1 MMPFYF
7 NHFLPFFCSCLS
19 TRLSFSH
26 SVILKLCP
34 SFCYSAMYSTLY
46 SFFFFFWLSFCQAAF
61 LYFCKALLHPAYSYN
76 FFLVSDTQFF
86 KRLCPS
92 VHPLVREPKSKS
104 AKTSILD
111 AFCVCE
117 WITWGVD
124 GGCKPLPTCT
134 QRYCDPASLVLRSK
148 DFAKG
153 TGCITALTQGRN
165 A

>member
-1 MMPFYF
+1 MIMIV
-7 NHFLPFFCSCLS
+7 NIAVGTFFAIE
-19 TRLSFSH
+19 T
-26 SVILKLCP
+26 
-34 SFCYSAMYSTLY
+34 
-46 SFFFFFWLSFCQAAF
+46 
-61 LYFCKALLHPAYSYN
+61 
-76 FFLVSDTQFF
+76 FLVADTQLY

-92 VHPLVREPKSKS
+92 VGRSVGPSVCGHESKS

-117 WITWGVD
+117 WGSRGVD
-124 GGCKPLPTCT
+124 EGWMPLPTRP